1 MSLSARIQCTEWT
14 SGAFSGVNGRQLHA
28 PSSIREPRFLPLSR
42 KKRHACKRELHSRK
56 AQRIPTSQGLQ
67 RMSIF
72 DSPRAL
78 PSIRAFCI
86 EHGIWNKVEIDG
98 KRVHTHLDLFGGEG
112 GIMNIP
118 NSLNEEFLEIYANA
132 IQQRTYYGPC
142 FLVEKKTEVF
152 RMFFDVDLKVN
163 ESRRPSTNDFFLI
176 FRQIVNR
183 EQALLIH
190 ASSIAALD
198 LYAPHIGTKEEG
210 WRTILDSC
218 VYEENG
224 LRMIGSD
231 KITKCPECKDKK
243 AKVKTCK
250 SCSSKGK
257 VMCGRPYQMAFAM
270 TGDGMPDHHY
280 MAELA
285 NDYLKTVRAT
295 SIRSF
300 EKFPHPQFTR
310 YEGCPSIIAL
320 RKVET
325 KTNTTYHVVN
335 THSVDDE
342 GMASMKKSVGGRLI
356 KITDDDILRTITALL
371 QRRDD
376 RWRNIVVRRASY
388 TSTERKEIWVT
399 VGGEGSSFCLNVKR
413 DHTSNTIYFSITPEG
428 VVQRCFSKK
437 ECSKFCSERFRI
449 VDFESDILFP
459 PKGNKRK
466 RDQNRPCL
474 KSDTRENERCTMGL
488 KISQYQSLKHKL
500 HNKLRVASRG
510 SA

>member
-1 MSLSARIQCTEWT
+1 
-14 SGAFSGVNGRQLHA
+14 
-28 PSSIREPRFLPLSR
+28 
-42 KKRHACKRELHSRK
+42 
-56 AQRIPTSQGLQ
+56 
-67 RMSIF
+67 MSIF

-98 KRVHTHLDLFGGEG
+98 KRMHTHLDLFGGEG

-118 NSLNEEFLEIYANA
+118 DSLNEEFLEIYANA

-142 FLVEKKTEVF
+142 FLVEKKTAVF
-152 RMFFDVDLKVN
+152 RMFFDVDLKLN

-176 FRQIVNR
+176 FRQIVIDMARFFPTLPGPEKETLLKCVVASCSDARPEPGVLKLGFHLHFPNLLVNR

-198 LYAPHIGTKEEG
+198 LYAPHIGAKEEG

-250 SCSSKGK
+250 ACSFKGK
-257 VMCGRPYQMAFAM
+257 VMCGRPYQVAFAM
-270 TGDGMPDHHY
+270 TGDGMPDHHH
-280 MAELA
+280 MAELV
-285 NDYLKTVRAT
+285 NDYPKTVRAT

-300 EKFPHPQFTR
+300 EKCPHPQFTR

-320 RKVET
+320 RKVAT
-325 KTNTTYHVVN
+325 KANTTYHVIN

-356 KITDDDILRTITALL
+356 KIADDDILRTITALL
-371 QRRDD
+371 QRRND

-437 ECSKFCSERFRI
+437 ECSNFGSERFRI

-474 KSDTRENERCTMGL
+474 KSDSRENERCTLGL

-500 HNKLRVASRG
+500 QKLRAARGVVHDAIHGVSVVAPRPP
-510 SA
+510 